1 MKKPKFD
8 QEQIDQLLQNKHVA
22 KCSPKAITYSKEFK
36 VLAVR
41 QYAEGMSA
49 GQIFRKAGLGVEL
62 VGEYVADASLKLWRK
77 TFNAKGEA
85 GLLTENRGRATGSQR
100 GRPRTKGLTDADR
113 IKRLEIEVAYLKAKN
128 DFLVKL
134 RAQRKS

>member
-1 MKKPKFD
+1 MKQPKFNP
-8 QEQIDQLLQNKHVA
+8 EQIADLLKNKHVV
-22 KCSPKAITYSKEFK
+22 KCSTSSITYNNAFK

-41 QYAEGMSA
+41 QYAEGMTAS
-49 GQIFRKAGLGVEL
+49 QIFREAGF
-62 VGEYVADASLKLWRK
+62 SLDTARNWFARDCLTRWRK
-77 TFNAKGEA
+77 TLKFKGEA
-85 GLLTENRGRATGSQR
+85 GLLIEARGATKGK

-134 RAQRKS
+134 RAKKKS

>member
-1 MKKPKFD
+1 MTKHNFNN
-8 QEQIDQLLQNKHVA
+8 EQIAELLKNKYVL
-22 KCSPKAITYSKEFK
+22 KCSKTITYSPEFK

-41 QYAEGMSA
+41 RYAEGA
-49 GQIFRKAGLGVEL
+49 TAKQIFHEAGFNMRLI
-62 VGEYVADASLKLWRK
+62 GESVPRSCLKLWRRSFK
-77 TFNAKGEA
+77 TNGEA
-85 GLLTENRGRATGSQR
+85 GLMSEQRGKAKGVNM
-100 GRPRTKGLTDADR
+100 GRPRTRGLTDADR